1 MGKKKRHRITP
12 EELEAMR
19 ARTKDLYEL
28 AEKAVAE
35 LGMTRQELFQK
46 LGLPD
51 SDPRTA

>member
-1 MGKKKRHRITP
+1 MGKKKRRLMTS
-12 EELEAMR
+12 EELAAMR
-19 ARTKDLYEL
+19 ARSEHMYAL